1 MADSQVTLL
10 DEFNHPA
17 PHTKLD
23 EVEQLV
29 GSIQEQPSK
38 PGLRVLHVINGEH
51 YSGAERVQDLLAL
64 RLPDFG
70 VEVGFSCIK
79 PVRFP
84 TMRQSDVPLVR
95 HPMRFRF
102 DLSPALRIASLVRR
116 EGYHLLHAH
125 TPRSVLVARIAAGLT
140 GTPLVYHAHSPTSR
154 DSTHSFRNCMNAW
167 TERVSLIGAAELI
180 AVSGSISKHLT
191 KEVGYRPDR
200 VSVAHNGVPG
210 PEVLAP
216 RSTPKG
222 EWTLGAVALFR
233 PRKGLEIL
241 LEALAELRRWGHN
254 VKLLAVGPFE
264 TDEYEAKIRG
274 LAARL
279 KLTDAIEWTGFTRDV
294 SSELNRMDLFVL
306 PSLFGEGLPMV
317 VLEAMAAGVPVVAT
331 DVEGVTEA
339 IRDGI
344 DGVVAQ
350 PNHADKLAT
359 SLLRV
364 ISGGLDWQQ
373 LRTSAHRRWHDR
385 FSDVSMARQVANVY
399 RQVASRHKKLA
410 AFAEGH

>member
-1 MADSQVTLL
+1 MSSGSLEMLEETPSQSLALLPSVPAADVSVET
-10 DEFNHPA
+10 PA
-17 PHTKLD
+17 FRNR
-23 EVEQLV
+23 
-29 GSIQEQPSK
+29 
-38 PGLRVLHVINGEH
+38 LRVMHVINGEH

-64 RLPDFG
+64 QLGQFG
-70 VEVGFSCIK
+70 VDVGFTCIK

-84 TMRQSDVPLVR
+84 TMRQSEVPLLR

-102 DLSPALRIASLVRR
+102 DISPAFHLARAIRR
-116 EGYHLLHAH
+116 DGYQLLHAH
-125 TPRSVLVARIAAGLT
+125 TPRSALVARIAAGLT

-154 DSTHSFRNCMNAW
+154 DTTHGFRNRLNAW
-167 TERVSLIGAAELI
+167 TERASLIGAAELI
-180 AVSGSISKHLT
+180 AVSGSIGEHLLSCGYSK
-191 KEVGYRPDR
+191 DR

-210 PEVLAP
+210 PATLLP
-216 RSTPKG
+216 RQRPVG

-233 PRKGLEIL
+233 PRKGLEVL
-241 LEALAELRRWGHN
+241 LEALAELRRWGHR

-264 TDEYEAKIRG
+264 TPEYEAKIRE
-274 LAARL
+274 LAGRL

-294 SSELNRMDLFVL
+294 PAELARMDLFVL

-344 DGVVAQ
+344 DGVIAR
-350 PNHADKLAT
+350 PGDADHLAG

-364 ISGGLDWQQ
+364 ISGNLNWEELRQTARARWQ
-373 LRTSAHRRWHDR
+373 SR
-385 FSDVSMARQVANVY
+385 FSDVSMARQVAAIY
-399 RQVASRHKKLA
+399 RQVAARYPKLA
-410 AFAEGH
+410 AFGDGR